1 MLSPSPL
8 SNVVSIGGGTGL
20 SCLLKGLKYSVLDFP
35 EPPSEETIP
44 WISRLTAVVT
54 VTDDGGSSGR
64 LRNELK
70 VLPPGDIRNCLVA
83 LSMDESLLSHLF
95 QYRFAG
101 RGQLQGHSFGNLF
114 LTALTGVT
122 GDFLKAIQV
131 SSDVVATR
139 GRIYPSTLEDVRL
152 EAVLQDGTTLMG
164 ESAIAAARS
173 RVKKISLTP
182 GGVRPVAAV
191 LEAIRMADIV
201 TIGPGSLFTSLIPNL
216 LVKGISREIKRS
228 KALKIFIG
236 NLMTQP
242 GETTG
247 FRASDHIQAIWDH
260 TGCMFFDGIILNNKQ
275 IAGPVLSRYRREG
288 AVPVHSDIDVLE
300 EMGLRVFQDDLLAQG
315 KVVRHDPALL
325 ANAVYRAGCR
335 WNGSRAPLRAQT
347 ISESS

>member
-1 MLSPSPL
+1 MLSPSAL

-20 SCLLKGLKYSVLDFP
+20 SCLLKGLKYSVRDFP
-35 EPPSEETIP
+35 EPPPQDAVP

-64 LRNELK
+64 LRSELK

-101 RGQLQGHSFGNLF
+101 KGQLQGHSFGNLF

-131 SSDVVATR
+131 SSDVLATR

-152 EAVLQDGTTLMG
+152 AAVLQDGTIVLG
-164 ESAIAAARS
+164 ESAIATS
-173 RVKKISLTP
+173 RGPVRKISLTP
-182 GGVRPVAAV
+182 GGARPVPAV
-191 LEAIRMADIV
+191 LEAIRTADFL

-216 LVKGISREIKRS
+216 LVNGICREIKRS
-228 KALKIFIG
+228 RAIKIFIG

-247 FRASDHIQAIWDH
+247 FRASDHIRAIQDH
-260 TGCMFFDGIILNNKQ
+260 TGSMFFDGIILNNKP

-288 AVPVHSDIDVLE
+288 AIPVHSDVEVLE
-300 EMGLRVFQDDLLAQG
+300 RMGLRVLEGDLLASG

-325 ANAVYRAGCR
+325 ADAVYRAGCHWENIR
-335 WNGSRAPLRAQT
+335 SPLKAQAT
-347 ISESS
+347 SESL